1 MDLWLEWIP
10 GNLGV
15 MAFASVPTA
24 VLWNLKVLHKRDLG
38 DKWKRKVALIVV
50 VVAAMSPL
58 VTTLVRYVIDLIQS
72 SYDVRVAQGFEFFW
86 GGGPMESIRYHNA
99 SLVEVPGTE
108 FALVVLG
115 YTVVMFALMFAWSQR
130 K

>member
-1 MDLWLEWIP
+1 MNFWLDWIP

-15 MAFASVPTA
+15 MALASVPTA

-50 VVAAMSPL
+50 AVAVMSPL
-58 VTTLVRYVIDLIQS
+58 VTTLVWYVVDGINSLYDPTAKKLHSLFWLGDLGSTLQFHN
-72 SYDVRVAQGFEFFW
+72 VGT
-86 GGGPMESIRYHNA
+86 GG
-99 SLVEVPGTE
+99 LPGTR
-108 FALVVLG
+108 FALLVLG
-115 YTVVMFALMFAWSQR
+115 YTVVMFALMFAWSRR